1 MSSKLLAVGECMLE
15 LSGEMQLGSQA
26 KLNFGGD
33 VLNTA
38 LYYARFGGDVSFLTA
53 MGDDDFSNQILKV
66 WNDENID
73 TSTVLR
79 LKDRLPGLYGIQ
91 TDSNGERSFH
101 YWREQAPIKDLF
113 HHLSQADLKKYIDEY
128 QCLYFSGISISRWDE
143 VQLEIFAD
151 WLKEF
156 REKNQNK
163 AIIFDLNYRP
173 KCWQSIEQ
181 TKKYLNM
188 ILPFVTII
196 VTTFDDE
203 EMLFSDESYQQT
215 LDRYTSFGVKTIVIK
230 QGSSPTI
237 VSKNGRTIQ
246 IIPAKKIDP
255 LDTTAAGDS
264 FNAAFLASIDKGL
277 DVEKAVEFA
286 QSFAAEIIQHQGAI
300 IDKKHTS
307 KYINKLKEL

>member
-1 MSSKLLAVGECMLE
+1 M
-15 LSGEMQLGSQA
+15 
-26 KLNFGGD
+26 
-33 VLNTA
+33 
-38 LYYARFGGDVSFLTA
+38 
-53 MGDDDFSNQILKV
+53 
-66 WNDENID
+66 
-73 TSTVLR
+73 
-79 LKDRLPGLYGIQ
+79 
-91 TDSNGERSFH
+91 
-101 YWREQAPIKDLF
+101 
-113 HHLSQADLKKYIDEY
+113 
-128 QCLYFSGISISRWDE
+128 
-143 VQLEIFAD
+143 EIFAD

-237 VSKNGRTIQ
+237 VSKDGKIIQ
-246 IIPAKKIDP
+246 INPSKKIDP
-255 LDTTAAGDS
+255 VDTTAAGDS
-264 FNAAFLASIDKGL
+264 FNAAFLAGIDNDL

-300 IDKKHTS
+300 IS
-307 KYINKLKEL
+307 KEYTEQYVEKLKELSKCN